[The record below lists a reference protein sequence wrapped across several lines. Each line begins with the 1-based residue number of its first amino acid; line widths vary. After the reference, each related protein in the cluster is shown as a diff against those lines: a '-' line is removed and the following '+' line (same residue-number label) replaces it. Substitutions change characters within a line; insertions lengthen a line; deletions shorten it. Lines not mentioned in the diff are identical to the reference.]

1 MKVWERR
8 LMKDFHLAPV
18 AIEEEA
24 DNGQTVAVIQP
35 PPEGEDS
42 LSRFR
47 RVAKLAA
54 STSSSSKWGQVM
66 KGVCV
71 S

>member
-8 LMKDFHLAPV
+8 LMKDFQVAPINV
-18 AIEEEA
+18 DDEDRPEVEE
-24 DNGQTVAVIQP
+24 P
-35 PPEGEDS
+35 PPGEDS

-54 STSSSSKWGQVM
+54 SNTTSHKWGQVM
-66 KGVCV
+66 QGVCV

>member
-8 LMKDFHLAPV
+8 LMKDFQVAPI
-18 AIEEEA
+18 AMEEESDA
-24 DNGQTVAVIQP
+24 PLAVIEP

-47 RVAKLAA
+47 RIAKLAA
-54 STSSSSKWGQVM
+54 TTSSSHKWGQVM
-66 KGVCV
+66 QGVCISYV
-71 S
+71 